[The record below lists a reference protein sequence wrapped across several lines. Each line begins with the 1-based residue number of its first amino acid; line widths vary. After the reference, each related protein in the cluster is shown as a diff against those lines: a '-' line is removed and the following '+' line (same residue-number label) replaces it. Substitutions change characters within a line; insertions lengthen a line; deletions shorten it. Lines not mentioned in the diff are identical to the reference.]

1 MQAMRAALRSVL
13 VVIGIVATMV
23 AAPAGVRLAAG
34 VSQESFAIASVLP
47 TRGEVVG
54 VAHPVVVT
62 FSSPVANRHA
72 AERAIDVK
80 SAPAMTGKFEWL
92 DNNVVQWVPDR
103 FWPAHSTVALSVG
116 GLPTEFHTGAVV
128 LGVADISNHTFTV
141 SIDGVQA
148 TPPPPL
154 PAPHHRPH
162 WGEEGVLPATMG
174 RPNYPTPVGSYAVMS
189 KDRSVTM
196 DSSSVGI
203 PVDDPDG
210 YRLTVDYA
218 VRITGRGLYVHSA
231 PWAVPSMGIENV
243 SHGCISLS
251 PADAEW
257 YFNAVNVGDPVT
269 VQEGVP
275 APEKSVENP
284 AVENPENP
292 EVVHKVSGF

>member
-1 MQAMRAALRSVL
+1 MKAMRTASRSVL
-13 VVIGIVATMV
+13 VVIWIAVTAIAGQ
-23 AAPAGVRLAAG
+23 AGVRLAA
-34 VSQESFAIASVLP
+34 VSLSHGYVAIASVLP
-47 TRGEVVG
+47 TRGAVVG
-54 VAHPVVVT
+54 VAHPVVVM
-62 FSSPVANRHA
+62 FSNPVADRHA
-72 AERAIDVK
+72 AERAVEVK

-116 GLPTEFHTGAVV
+116 GLPTEFQTGAVV
-128 LGVADISNHTFTV
+128 LGVADISKHTFTV
-141 SIDGVQA
+141 SIDGVPA
-148 TPPPPL
+148 ETPPRL

-162 WGEEGVLPATMG
+162 WGEVGVMPASMG
-174 RPNYPTPVGSYAVMS
+174 RPSYPTPVGSYAVMS

-218 VRITGRGLYVHSA
+218 VRIDSRGVYVHSA
-231 PWAVPSMGIENV
+231 PWAVPSMGVENV

-251 PADAEW
+251 PDDAEW
-257 YFNAVNVGDPVT
+257 YFHAVKVGDPVI

-275 APEKSVENP
+275 VGDKWIDTDP
-284 AVENPENP
+284 AR
-292 EVVHKVSGF
+292 KTGGAG